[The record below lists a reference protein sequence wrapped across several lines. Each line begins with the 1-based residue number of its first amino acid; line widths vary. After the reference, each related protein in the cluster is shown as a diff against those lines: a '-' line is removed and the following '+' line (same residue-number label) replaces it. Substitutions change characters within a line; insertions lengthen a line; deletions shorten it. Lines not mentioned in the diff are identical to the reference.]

1 MSKTQLAQLA
11 GELEISGRSKM
22 TRDEL
27 QEAVRGARHP
37 RPKAVS

>member
-11 GELEISGRSKM
+11 GDLEISGRSKM
-22 TRDEL
+22 TRDQL
-27 QEAVRGARHP
+27 EAAIRDAR